1 MHAMRKAIL
10 FDMDGVIAHSET
22 LWNER
27 EPELLR
33 DILPVSA
40 ADTIIGNTRGLSES
54 LIYEWAKKLGYSGT
68 RENFYDRYDRLAQ
81 KIYAECALT
90 PGMDDLFG
98 ELKHSEA
105 SIGLVSSSPMDWI
118 TIVLHRLK
126 NRDVFRFVE
135 SVNAHPELRPKP
147 APDGYIAAMQ
157 ALQANP
163 ANTLIIE
170 DSQTGINAAVA
181 AGARVCCFALHV
193 DREKMPTG
201 VTQFAH
207 TIEELRAACLAFVGS
222 EK

>member
-10 FDMDGVIAHSET
+10 FDMDGVIAHSEN

-27 EPELLR
+27 EPDLLR

-54 LIYEWAKKLGYSGT
+54 LIYEWAKKLGYCGT

-81 KIYAECALT
+81 KIYAECDLT

-98 ELKHSEA
+98 ELKQSEA
-105 SIGLVSSSPMDWI
+105 SVGLVSSSPMDWI

-126 NRDVFRFVE
+126 NRDVFRFIE

-147 APDGYIAAMQ
+147 APDGYIAAMK
-157 ALQANP
+157 ALNVLP
-163 ANTLIIE
+163 HDTLIVE
-170 DSQTGINAAVA
+170 DSQTGINAAVS
-181 AGARVCCFALHV
+181 AGANVCCFALHV
-193 DREKMPTG
+193 DKQKLPTG
-201 VTQFAH
+201 VTQYAH
-207 TIEELRAACLAFVGS
+207 TIQELKSACMAFLAPR
-222 EK
+222 